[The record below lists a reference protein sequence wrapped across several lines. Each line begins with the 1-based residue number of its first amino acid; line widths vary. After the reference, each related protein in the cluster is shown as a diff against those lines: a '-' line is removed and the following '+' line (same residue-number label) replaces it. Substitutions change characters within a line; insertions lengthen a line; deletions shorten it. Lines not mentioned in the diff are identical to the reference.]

1 MLAKTDDLCFAC
13 LERFESCY
21 QFFRIKSRFFNF
33 CESFIPDFENLHYLL
48 HLNESEDDV
57 SDEKDLENDSS
68 VEIPN
73 VNTSSIDSKLNVKD
87 NAAKMLDNRLQ
98 GNFVG
103 KNVVNFS
110 RRNLTGSEMSLLSK
124 ALNFVPTSNTIDN
137 AKLKTELEALG
148 KILTILT
155 GKD

>member
-13 LERFESCY
+13 LERFESRY

>member
-13 LERFESCY
+13 LERFESRY

-110 RRNLTGSEMSLLSK
+110 RRNLIGSEMSLLSK